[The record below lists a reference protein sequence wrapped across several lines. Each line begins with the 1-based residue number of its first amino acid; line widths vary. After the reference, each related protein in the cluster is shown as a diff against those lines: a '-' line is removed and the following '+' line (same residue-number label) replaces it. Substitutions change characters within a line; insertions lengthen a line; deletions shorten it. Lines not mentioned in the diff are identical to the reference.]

1 MKYSEAGR
9 LTPTG
14 TEQPEAAIAYGRA
27 PMGSD
32 ERSPGTRIQSVSR
45 ACQLLLWLAGRH
57 HGATAKE
64 VAFANQLALPT
75 TYHLL
80 NTLADQGLV
89 AKNAQ
94 RRYVLGQSTAILA
107 QAYLRGPSVPES
119 LLAALRELSVQ
130 TQETAYL
137 ADWRGFDIRV
147 LASIEG
153 TKMLRVA
160 DVAMA
165 PYENGHARANGKV
178 LLAHA
183 PPEVREAY
191 LRTHPL
197 RRLTRA
203 TICDRRELDSELARI
218 RAQGF
223 AYDIEAFAEGVS
235 CVAAPL
241 LDNGRVV
248 AAFGLSV
255 PAESFKRNRREL
267 TEAVLGVV
275 AGLKAGKFDR
285 DLDPTTVRG

>member
-1 MKYSEAGR
+1 MKYSPAGR
-9 LTPTG
+9 PTPPNSQDPGPAVPYEPAPTG
-14 TEQPEAAIAYGRA
+14 G
-27 PMGSD
+27 D

-57 HGATAKE
+57 QGATAKE

-89 AKNAQ
+89 AKNTQ

-119 LLAALRELSVQ
+119 LLAALRALSVQ

-178 LLAHA
+178 LLAYA
-183 PPEVREAY
+183 PSEVREAY
-191 LRTHPL
+191 LRSHPL
-197 RRLTRA
+197 RRLTPA
-203 TICDRRELDSELARI
+203 TICDRRDLDVELARI

-223 AYDIEAFAEGVS
+223 AYDVEAFAEGVS

-241 LDNGRVV
+241 LDHGRVI

-267 TEAVLGVV
+267 TQAVLSVIASRETGTF
-275 AGLKAGKFDR
+275 GR
-285 DLDPTTVRG
+285 DMDAAPVPG